1 MKKFSI
7 VFMTLVLVLGLASVG
22 LCAGTLV
29 AAYTFDNDPA
39 DGAKDVTGNGH
50 TGVIINAN
58 YVDGKFGQ
66 GLEFDGVTSM
76 VEIASA
82 DDLNMQDGAITV
94 EAWVNPSSY
103 NALSAVIQK
112 WGDTSNRRQY
122 LLCFVG
128 DKLSFYISGSGDT
141 WPAASGETV
150 VNTGE
155 WTHIAGTYDSQT
167 IKVYVNG
174 NFEAETANEEGI
186 FASDLPAW
194 IGGYGP
200 DDEFG
205 DNRHFPGIVDE
216 VRYWNGAL
224 TEEEIQA
231 GMAGSV
237 SPVELSGKMATRW
250 GSIKN
255 VD

>member
-7 VFMTLVLVLGLASVG
+7 VAMALVLVLGFGSIG

-39 DGAKDVTGNGH
+39 GGAKDVTGNGH
-50 TGVIINAN
+50 TGTIISAI
-58 YVDGKFGQ
+58 YADGKFGK

-82 DDLNMQDGAITV
+82 DELNMGDGAVTV
-94 EAWVNPSSY
+94 EAWVKPSSY
-103 NALSAVIQK
+103 NDLSAVVQK
-112 WGDTSNRRQY
+112 WGDTTNRRQY

-128 DKLSFYISGSGDT
+128 DKLSFYISGSGNS
-141 WPAASGETV
+141 WPAAAGTTAV
-150 VNTGE
+150 ATGE
-155 WTHIAGTYDSQT
+155 WTHIAGTYDST
-167 IKVYVNG
+167 AIKVYVNG
-174 NFEAETANEEGI
+174 NLEAETPNEEGI
-186 FASDLPAW
+186 FASDVPAW

-200 DDEFG
+200 DADFDG
-205 DNRHFPGIVDE
+205 NRHFPGVIDE
-216 VRYWNGAL
+216 VRYWSGAL

-231 GMAGSV
+231 GMDGSV
-237 SPVELSGKMATRW
+237 SPVDLTGKMATKW